1 VLQIVSAGLL
11 LLNSHTESAQSL
23 QSQWHPSPAGQMLPA
38 AGLQIV
44 GAGLLLL
51 HSHTESAQSLP
62 LASESCWPDAS
73 CSRAADRGCRAL
85 VLAFTQRIRAACHV
99 HVILGCPRLCGFARI
114 HSPPC
119 LPLLH
124 IVSPAASPS
133 CLFGALV
140 FCSCGFKAHGIISIV
155 YWAHCKRIPRLQTL
169 TCSES
174 RVQTLTCSESRVFM
188 AIVSGCPRLA
198 RRLAGAAL

>member
-1 VLQIVSAGLL
+1 
-11 LLNSHTESAQSL
+11 
-23 QSQWHPSPAGQMLPA
+23 ML
-38 AGLQIV
+38 
-44 GAGLLLL
+44 
-51 HSHTESAQSLP
+51 EP
-62 LASESCWPDAS
+62 LASESCLPDASCRRAADRECRALAPEFTHRISAIATVTVASESCRPDAS

-99 HVILGCPRLCGFARI
+99 RVILGCPRLCGFARI